1 MCLTQLEFILISC
14 ECMWMQRR
22 FRTEHVGFPIT
33 WSAAQWYI
41 ILGMSRHWQRK
52 LNIHCRWLG
61 RWSVSCS
68 VLLTMYC
75 TVPNTCPGRGW
86 YKMANAGWTTTSSHL
101 VQGPPQHMLT
111 CSGHFLCL
119 YQFISW
125 TLERTESR
133 AGKHMHAY
141 HVMLLTHLQIFY
153 PTFDNYSQRAA
164 CVMSEVPT
172 FAQSPR
178 HLVQDLEGGFS
189 PALKWLAHHKDWIC
203 LKITLKIEKLVYP
216 PGN

>member
-1 MCLTQLEFILISC
+1 
-14 ECMWMQRR
+14 
-22 FRTEHVGFPIT
+22 
-33 WSAAQWYI
+33 
-41 ILGMSRHWQRK
+41 
-52 LNIHCRWLG
+52 
-61 RWSVSCS
+61 
-68 VLLTMYC
+68 
-75 TVPNTCPGRGW
+75 
-86 YKMANAGWTTTSSHL
+86 MANAGWTTTSSHL
-101 VQGPPQHMLT
+101 VQEPPQYMLT
-111 CSGHFLCL
+111 CSGHFLRL

-133 AGKHMHAY
+133 AGKQTDVYSIHMHAY
-141 HVMLLTHLQIFY
+141 HVMLLAHLQTFY

-203 LKITLKIEKLVYP
+203 LKITLKIEQLVWFNYFFLWVFVGSSIHPSIHPFIHWSMDPWVHSSTHPSIYP
-216 PGN
+216 SIHPSIHPDRQTAWKSTTSFLLSLFGRW

>member
-1 MCLTQLEFILISC
+1 MHCSLQLSKLHCAKYLPRSRLVQDGQRRVNYYIKPPGPRTSPIYVDLFRSFPMLIS
-14 ECMWMQRR
+14 
-22 FRTEHVGFPIT
+22 I
-33 WSAAQWYI
+33 YI
-41 ILGMSRHWQRK
+41 
-52 LNIHCRWLG
+52 LNIGAYR
-61 RWSVSCS
+61 
-68 VLLTMYC
+68 
-75 TVPNTCPGRGW
+75 
-86 YKMANAGWTTTSSHL
+86 
-101 VQGPPQHMLT
+101 VQ
-111 CSGHFLCL
+111 
-119 YQFISW
+119 
-125 TLERTESR
+125 SR
-133 AGKHMHAY
+133 KTDRCIHMHAY

-203 LKITLKIEKLVYP
+203 LKITLKIEQLVYP